1 MFEAKPLLHWLLF
14 LAIVAPLVSEDAT
27 LPPSFDDIFGG
38 HVEWFDKFH
47 NISNI
52 ADVQEVGAKSIEE
65 SDQRAAI
72 LQKSS
77 SKETGPSVHSDPKSS
92 SKETGPSV
100 HSDPKSSS
108 KETGPSVNSV
118 HSVIAAHSAY
128 SVPPMLFTS
137 TEYPLFAEF
146 HERYNKARSKRILSK
161 RENRSA
167 IVGPP
172 NDSTDLTNFTM
183 IKITDFV
190 TVNKIGIV
198 HVTRADKKFKKKMNF
213 EQIDHSI
220 LGLLEII
227 NGLDP
232 NLNEN
237 DYTLIQGKRNSF
249 HLMNFISHHG
259 IAKTQCEESENS
271 LVDLVTFEEENLRVD
286 RQVILADIVTVI
298 NGRLRCTGTESSE
311 VNDIPCVR
319 SMFNSAKALKL
330 TLSSKSVRDFYQD
343 ILRSRNN
350 TVYNIVL
357 NDTHI
362 SLTEDG
368 IGYSICSNV
377 GKTVTRVELHDIL
390 QGKFFAHLSEISRK
404 LLNSFLHRNVKIQKH
419 FC

>member
-146 HERYNKARSKRILSK
+146 HERYNKA
-161 RENRSA
+161 
-167 IVGPP
+167 
-172 NDSTDLTNFTM
+172 
-183 IKITDFV
+183 
-190 TVNKIGIV
+190 
-198 HVTRADKKFKKKMNF
+198 
-213 EQIDHSI
+213 
-220 LGLLEII
+220 
-227 NGLDP
+227 
-232 NLNEN
+232 
-237 DYTLIQGKRNSF
+237 
-249 HLMNFISHHG
+249 
-259 IAKTQCEESENS
+259 
-271 LVDLVTFEEENLRVD
+271 
-286 RQVILADIVTVI
+286 
-298 NGRLRCTGTESSE
+298 
-311 VNDIPCVR
+311 
-319 SMFNSAKALKL
+319 
-330 TLSSKSVRDFYQD
+330 
-343 ILRSRNN
+343 
-350 TVYNIVL
+350 
-357 NDTHI
+357 
-362 SLTEDG
+362 
-368 IGYSICSNV
+368 
-377 GKTVTRVELHDIL
+377 
-390 QGKFFAHLSEISRK
+390 
-404 LLNSFLHRNVKIQKH
+404 
-419 FC
+419 